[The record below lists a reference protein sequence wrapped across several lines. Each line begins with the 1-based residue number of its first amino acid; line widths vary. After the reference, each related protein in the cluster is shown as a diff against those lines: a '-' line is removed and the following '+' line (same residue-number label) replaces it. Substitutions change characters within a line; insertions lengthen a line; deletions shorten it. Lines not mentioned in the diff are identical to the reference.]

1 MSELNIDFNRIFGA
15 KTYGRGKKY
24 FQSRHVLMV
33 SLDEKKHSLKGAVLG
48 SGTHRYNVNITFWQ
62 DAPEEELIE
71 GHCSCPVGYNCKHV
85 CAVLLSAE
93 KQYGTDT
100 LNALIGIDDDDVIE
114 GTYESFSEF
123 EDELSNQL
131 DNLKKALTLDDSPKA
146 ETLKEIIS
154 SMETLGI
161 SLEDLGWQDSSQN
174 SQTMTGLSDP
184 EKAKLKKQRTQWLKN
199 LKRVTSQSQ
208 NSKIA
213 TSVKKQP
220 GCLVYVL
227 RFDRMGNTSV
237 TLHLSRYLK
246 KGGLGKLNSFYGAQS
261 AIQTYNWPA
270 SVDDADQHIIKMAY
284 IHNDM
289 TPYGNGIRI
298 RETHGV
304 ELLTKIIATGRCTFD
319 EHSKQIIE
327 QSNPT
332 AGELRWLV
340 DEQGLQQPALFSQQ
354 NDRLNLIPTTP
365 PYYLKV
371 NKEVAECGEL
381 THLPDGEILQTLLQA
396 PPLDNDGIE
405 ETQSAISSLFG
416 SQPTSKN
423 RSKKSSKKG
432 SEKSAKGSQ
441 PTPIHLP
448 KKIQTQ
454 FIEPQPVLMLS
465 SHPIKPSGEIARA
478 NLLFSYDGHRIAFEN
493 PSDSITLPDNDEVII
508 PRQIQQEIQHTQA
521 LMPYLVP
528 ADTPNPDGLREG
540 DLIIECAKDRYQQE
554 WLQFITHVVPELED
568 DGWIVETEESF
579 PFQFEPIS
587 DDDWY
592 AELDESQMDWF
603 TLKLGINIDG
613 KPIDLLPLLARQIH
627 QLPTPDELRKM
638 PKDEQ
643 VPVALPGGRFIN
655 LPAERLQLIAGTLLE
670 LYGDRPQGEY
680 RLQNHHADIWQ
691 ELHDKLGLP
700 WAGGDKLLELA
711 RKLKS
716 FKRMKKVAP
725 PKALQAEL
733 RPYQQDG
740 LSWLQFL
747 REYGLNG
754 ILADDMGLGKTLQ
767 TLSHLQVEKQR
778 LGKKLPPS
786 LVVCPTSL
794 LHNWK
799 NEAQRFTPELN
810 VHIHHGSQRDSSQI
824 NNADLVLTSYGVIQ
838 RDFETLSK
846 TNFHLLALDEAQ
858 AVKNPNAKS
867 AQAVRSLNAAHKLCI
882 TGTPMENHLG
892 ELWSLYDF
900 LMPGFLGARDQ
911 FTRFYRTPIEKHN
924 NKQQSKK
931 LQKRVAP
938 FMLRRSKDLV
948 AKELPPKTEIVRTTE
963 LNGKQ
968 RDLYETIRASMESRV
983 KDEIEK
989 KGLARSQ
996 IVILDALL
1004 KMRQACCDPSL
1015 VKLEQAKEVPESAKL
1030 DLLMSLV
1037 QPIVEEG
1044 RKILIFSQFTS
1055 MLSLIEERLNAVN
1068 IDWVKL
1074 TGQTRD
1080 RHRPIKA
1087 FQEGDVPVF
1096 LISLK
1101 AGGTGLNLTAAD
1113 TVIHYDPWWN
1123 PAVEDQ
1129 ASDRSHR
1136 IGQDK
1141 PVFVYKLVT
1150 EGTVEEKIQEL
1161 KEKKKNIAASLY
1173 GETNGK
1179 KKQSIT
1185 AEDLNVLFEPLK
1197 AAEAQ

>member
-1 MSELNIDFNRIFGA
+1 MSELNIDFNQIFGA

-24 FQSRHVLMV
+24 FRSHHVLGIE
-33 SLDEKKHSLKGAVLG
+33 LDENKYYLKGEVLG
-48 SGTHRYNVNITFWQ
+48 SDGRRYKVNISFWP
-62 DAPEEELIE
+62 DTPEEELIE
-71 GHCSCPVGYNCKHV
+71 GHCSCPMEYNCKHV

-93 KQYGTDT
+93 KKYGASTI
-100 LNALIGIDDDDVIE
+100 NSLINGDSDEVIE
-114 GTYESFSEF
+114 GTFENFSEF
-123 EDELSNQL
+123 EDNLHNELSA
-131 DNLKKALTLDDSPKA
+131 LKTALTHEDSPKA
-146 ETLKEIIS
+146 EALKNIIN
-154 SMETLGI
+154 SMESLGI
-161 SLEDLGWQDSSQN
+161 SLEDLGWEAPLSESRPAP
-174 SQTMTGLSDP
+174 GISDP
-184 EKAKLKKQRTQWLKN
+184 EKARLKKQRTQWLKN
-199 LKRVTSQSQ
+199 LEKVTSQS
-208 NSKIA
+208 SK
-213 TSVKKQP
+213 TETTTKKQP
-220 GCLVYVL
+220 GCLVYL
-227 RFDRMGNTSV
+227 LNFDWNGNTSV
-237 TLHLSRYLK
+237 SMHISRYLK
-246 KGGLGKLNSFYGAQS
+246 KGGLGKLSAFYGAQS
-261 AIQTYNWPA
+261 GIQNYNWPA
-270 SVDDADQHIIKMAY
+270 SVNDQDKHIIRMAY
-284 IHNDM
+284 VHNELM
-289 TPYGNGIRI
+289 PYGNKIQIQKNQGA
-298 RETHGV
+298 
-304 ELLTKIIATGRCTFD
+304 ELLQKIIATGRCTFD
-319 EHSKQIIE
+319 EHSKQLI
-327 QSNPT
+327 SKGDPVK
-332 AGELRWLV
+332 GELRWLV
-340 DEQGLQQPALFSQQ
+340 DEQGLQQPALFSMS

-365 PYYLKV
+365 PHYLKV
-371 NKEVAECGEL
+371 SESTAEFGEL
-381 THLPDGEILQTLLQA
+381 TQLPDGEVLQTLLQA
-396 PPLDNDGIE
+396 PPLDNDGIN
-405 ETQSAISSLFG
+405 ETQNAISNLF
-416 SQPTSKN
+416 SDDTSAPFN
-423 RSKKSSKKG
+423 KSV
-432 SEKSAKGSQ
+432 Q
-441 PTPIHLP
+441 LP
-448 KKIQTQ
+448 RKIKTQ
-454 FIEPQPVLMLS
+454 FIEPKPVLNLN
-465 SHPIKPSGEIARA
+465 SHPLKPDGKIARA
-478 NLLFSYDGHRIAFEN
+478 NLLFAYNEQRIAFEN
-493 PSDSITLPDNDEVII
+493 PADSVTLPDNDEVII
-508 PRQIQQEIQHTQA
+508 PRQIQQEMQYARELT
-521 LMPYLVP
+521 PYLVP
-528 ADTPNPDGLREG
+528 AGPEHSAGLRED
-540 DLIIECAKDRYQQE
+540 DLIIEPPVDRYQQG
-554 WLQFITHVVPELED
+554 WLQFISHVVPELED
-568 DGWIVETEESF
+568 NGWTVETDDNF

-613 KPIDLLPLLARQIH
+613 QSIDLLPLLARQIH
-627 QLPTPDELRKM
+627 RLPSPDELRKM
-638 PKDEQ
+638 PDDAM

-670 LYGDRPQGEY
+670 LFGDRPLEEY
-680 RLQNHHADIWQ
+680 HLQNHHADIWQ

-711 RKLKS
+711 RKLKH
-716 FKRMKKVAP
+716 FKRMKKAKP

-754 ILADDMGLGKTLQ
+754 ILADDMGLGKTIQ
-767 TLSHLQVEKQR
+767 TLSHLQLEKQR
-778 LGKKLPPS
+778 LGNKLPPS

-799 NEAQRFTPELN
+799 NEAHRFTPELK
-810 VHIHHGSQRDSSQI
+810 VHIHHGAQRDSNII
-824 NNADLVLTSYGVIQ
+824 NNTDLVLTSYGVIQ
-838 RDFETLSK
+838 RDFEQLSK

-867 AQAVRSLNAAHKLCI
+867 AKAVRCLNAAHKLCI

-948 AKELPPKTEIVRTTE
+948 AKELPPKTEIIRTTE
-963 LNGKQ
+963 LDGKQ

-1015 VKLEQAKEVPESAKL
+1015 VKLEQARKVPESAKL

-1037 QPIVEEG
+1037 TPIVEEG
-1044 RKILIFSQFTS
+1044 RKILIFSQFTT
-1055 MLSLIEERLNAVN
+1055 MLTLIEARLKAAS
-1068 IDWVKL
+1068 IEWVKL

-1080 RHRPIKA
+1080 RNRPIKA
-1087 FQEGDVPVF
+1087 FQEGDIPVF

-1161 KEKKKNIAASLY
+1161 KEKKKSIAASLY

-1197 AAEAQ
+1197 SSEA